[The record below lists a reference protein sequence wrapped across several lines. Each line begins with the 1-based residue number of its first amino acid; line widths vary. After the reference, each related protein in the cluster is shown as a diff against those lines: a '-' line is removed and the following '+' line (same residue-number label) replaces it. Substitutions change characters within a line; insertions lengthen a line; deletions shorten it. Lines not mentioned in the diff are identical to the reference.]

1 MDTKIINR
9 KIISGF
15 FTLTFRRAALFGIMW
30 LNNNLL
36 LARILPPE
44 IIGIFN
50 IATSVLMFFTYF
62 SDIGLGAALIQKKEV
77 KREDLV
83 TTFTVQQILALVIAV
98 VVWFL
103 APWFASLY
111 QLDSSGMWLIRALG
125 FGFFL
130 TSFKV
135 LPSVILE
142 RDLKFG
148 PLVIVEILETVIYLA
163 VLDYLILN
171 DFGVTAYSY
180 SILARGIT
188 GVIAIYIFA
197 PWKIGLGFSKESAKQ
212 LVKFGAPFQFN
223 SILALLKDRL
233 VDLVVAGIIGKVGV
247 GYVTWARNIAYVPL
261 EVMNIMGRI
270 TFPAFSRLQH
280 DNLALKKTL
289 EKSLFFTSLFMYPL
303 TFGIIAIAPSI
314 IEHIVKSNWRPALP
328 LIYLFSISAFWAAL
342 STPMT
347 NFLNAIGKINT
358 TLKLMV
364 MWTVVEWAVT
374 PFFAIKYG
382 FLGVGVAS
390 LIISF
395 TSIAP
400 IIIVKKI
407 ISFEIIKNVYKQFLC
422 GVTMF
427 AVVFYLA
434 RSYISNWQSLIVVV
448 LIGALVYS
456 VLALIFLKEE
466 FMSNLKELRNET

>member
-1 MDTKIINR
+1 MDTKTINR

-15 FTLTFRRAALFGIMW
+15 FTLTFRRAALFGVMW
-30 LNNNLL
+30 LNNNLH

-44 IIGIFN
+44 VIGIFN

-62 SDIGLGAALIQKKEV
+62 SDIGLGAALIQKKEI
-77 KREDLV
+77 KRQDLV
-83 TTFTVQQILALVIAV
+83 TTFTVQQLLALLIAAV
-98 VVWFL
+98 VFFL
-103 APWFASLY
+103 APWFANIY
-111 QLDSSGMWLIRALG
+111 QLDNSGMWLIRALG

-135 LPSVILE
+135 LPSVVLE

-148 PLVIVEILETVIYLA
+148 PLVIVEILETIIYLG

-171 DFGVTAYSY
+171 NFGVSAYTY

-197 PWKIGLGFSKESAKQ
+197 PWKIGLGISKESARE
-212 LVKFGAPFQFN
+212 LIKFGAPFQLN
-223 SILALLKDRL
+223 SLLALMKDRL
-233 VDLVVAGIIGKVGV
+233 IDLVVAGIIGKLGV

-303 TFGIIAIAPSI
+303 SFGIIAIAPSI
-314 IEHIVKSNWRPALP
+314 IAYIVRSNWSPALP

-358 TLKLMV
+358 TLKLMI
-364 MWTVVEWAVT
+364 MWTIIEWAVT

-382 FLGVGVAS
+382 FLGVGIAS

-407 ISFEIIKNVYKQFLC
+407 INFDLFRNIYKQFLC
-422 GVTMF
+422 GLIMF
-427 AVVFYLA
+427 AAVFYMA
-434 RSYISNWQSLIVVV
+434 QNYIFNWQSLIIVV
-448 LIGALVYS
+448 LIGGLIYSALT
-456 VLALIFLKEE
+456 LIFLKAE
-466 FMSNLKELRNET
+466 FLLNLKELKNEA

>member
-1 MDTKIINR
+1 MDTKTINR

-15 FTLTFRRAALFGIMW
+15 FTLTFRRAALFGVMW

-36 LARILPPE
+36 LARILPPDV
-44 IIGIFN
+44 IGIFN

-62 SDIGLGAALIQKKEV
+62 SDIGLGAALIQKKEIT
-77 KREDLV
+77 RQDLV
-83 TTFTVQQILALVIAV
+83 TTFTVQQILALTIAV
-98 VVWFL
+98 VVWFM
-103 APWFASLY
+103 APWFAGIY

-148 PLVIVEILETVIYLA
+148 PLVIVEILETIVYLG
-163 VLDYLILN
+163 VLDYLILSN
-171 DFGVTAYSY
+171 FGVTAYTY
-180 SILARGIT
+180 SVLARGFM

-197 PWKIGLGFSKESAKQ
+197 PWKIGFGFSKQSAKD
-212 LVKFGAPFQFN
+212 LVRFGGPFQLN
-223 SILALLKDRL
+223 SMLALLKDRL
-233 VDLVVAGIIGKVGV
+233 IDLVVAGIIGKAGV

-280 DNLALKKTL
+280 DNVALKKTL

-314 IEHIVKSNWRPALP
+314 IEYVVRSNWRPALP

-347 NFLNAIGKINT
+347 NFLNAIGKIST

-364 MWTVVEWAVT
+364 MWTIVEWIVT
-374 PFFAIKYG
+374 PFFAIQYG
-382 FLGVGVAS
+382 FVGVGIAS
-390 LIISF
+390 FVISF

-400 IIIVKKI
+400 IIIVKRI
-407 ISFEIIKNVYKQFLC
+407 INFEILKNVYKQFLC
-422 GVTMF
+422 GVAMF

-434 RSYISNWQSLIVVV
+434 QHYISNWQSLIVVV
-448 LIGALVYS
+448 IIGGLVYCG
-456 VLALIFLKEE
+456 LALIFLKDE
-466 FMSNLKELRNET
+466 FLTNLKELRNET

>member
-1 MDTKIINR
+1 MDNKTINR

-15 FTLTFRRAALFGIMW
+15 FTLTFRRAALFGVMW

-62 SDIGLGAALIQKKEV
+62 SDIGLGAALIQKKEI
-77 KREDLV
+77 RRQDLI
-83 TTFTVQQILALVIAV
+83 TTFTVQQILASIIAV

-103 APWFASLY
+103 APWFASIY
-111 QLDSSGMWLIRALG
+111 QLDASGMWLIRALG

-148 PLVIVEILETVIYLA
+148 PLVIVEILETIVYLG

-171 DFGVTAYSY
+171 NFGVDAYTY
-180 SILARGIT
+180 SVLARGIM

-197 PWKIGLGFSKESAKQ
+197 PWKIGLGFSKESAKE
-212 LVKFGAPFQFN
+212 LIRFGAPFQLN
-223 SILALLKDRL
+223 SLLALMKDRL
-233 VDLVVAGIIGKVGV
+233 VDLVIAGIIGKAGV

-280 DNLALKKTL
+280 DNEALRRTL
-289 EKSLFFTSLFMYPL
+289 EKSLFFTALFMYPL
-303 TFGIIAIAPSI
+303 SFGIIAIAPSI
-314 IEHIVKSNWRPALP
+314 IQYVVRSTWSPALP

-364 MWTVVEWAVT
+364 MWTIVEWAVT
-374 PFFAIKYG
+374 PFFAIYYG
-382 FLGVGVAS
+382 FLGVGIAS
-390 LIISF
+390 FIISF

-400 IIIVKKI
+400 LIIVKKI
-407 ISFEIIKNVYKQFLC
+407 IKFDILKNIYKQFLC
-422 GVTMF
+422 GLAMF
-427 AVVFYLA
+427 TVVFFLA
-434 RSYISNWQSLIVVV
+434 QNYIYNWQSLLIVI
-448 LIGALVYS
+448 LTGGLVYVGLS
-456 VLALIFLKEE
+456 LIFLKNE
-466 FMSNLKELRNET
+466 FLINLKELKSET

>member
-1 MDTKIINR
+1 MDTKTINR

-15 FTLTFRRAALFGIMW
+15 FTLTFRRAALFGVMW

-50 IATSVLMFFTYF
+50 IATSVLLFFTYF
-62 SDIGLGAALIQKKEV
+62 SDVGLGAALIQKKEI
-77 KREDLV
+77 KRQDLI
-83 TTFTVQQILALVIAV
+83 TTFTVQQVLALIIAII
-98 VVWFL
+98 VWFL
-103 APWFASLY
+103 APWFANIY
-111 QLDSSGMWLIRALG
+111 QLDNAGMWLIRALG

-148 PLVIVEILETVIYLA
+148 PLVIVEILETIVYLG

-171 DFGVTAYSY
+171 NFGVSAYTY
-180 SILARGIT
+180 SVLGRGII
-188 GVIAIYIFA
+188 GVAAIYIVA
-197 PWKIGLGFSKESAKQ
+197 PWKIGLGFSKESAKE
-212 LVKFGAPFQFN
+212 LIRFGGPFQVN

-233 VDLVVAGIIGKVGV
+233 VDLVVAGIIGKAGV

-261 EVMNIMGRI
+261 EVMQIMGRI

-280 DNLALKKTL
+280 DKDALSRTL

-303 TFGIIAIAPSI
+303 SFGVIAIAPSI
-314 IEHIVKSNWRPALP
+314 VEYIVRSNWSPALP
-328 LIYLFSISAFWAAL
+328 LIYFFSVSAFWAAL

-347 NFLNAIGKINT
+347 QFLNAIGKINT
-358 TLKLMV
+358 TLKLMI
-364 MWTVVEWAVT
+364 MWTAVEWALV

-382 FLGVGVAS
+382 FMGVGIAS
-390 LIISF
+390 IIISF
-395 TSIAP
+395 TSVIP

-407 ISFEIIKNVYKQFLC
+407 INFSILKNTYKQFLC
-422 GVTMF
+422 AAVMF
-427 AVVFYLA
+427 LIVLYLA
-434 RSYISNWQSLIVVV
+434 QNYISNWQSLIIVILMGGV
-448 LIGALVYS
+448 IYS
-456 VLALIFLKEE
+456 ILASVFLKKE
-466 FMSNLKELRNET
+466 FLTNLKELKNEP

>member
-1 MDTKIINR
+1 MDTKTINR

-15 FTLTFRRAALFGIMW
+15 FTLTFRRAALFGVMW

-44 IIGIFN
+44 TIGIFN

-62 SDIGLGAALIQKKEV
+62 SDIGLGAALIQKKEIT
-77 KREDLV
+77 RDDLI
-83 TTFTVQQILALVIAV
+83 TTFTIQQLMAAIIAV

-103 APWFASLY
+103 APWFASIY
-111 QLDSSGMWLIRALG
+111 QLDASGMWLIRALG

-135 LPSVILE
+135 LPSVMLE
-142 RDLKFG
+142 RDLKFA
-148 PLVIVEILETVIYLA
+148 PLVIVEILETIVYLG

-171 DFGVTAYSY
+171 NFGVSAYTY
-180 SILARGIT
+180 SVLGRGIM
-188 GVIAIYIFA
+188 GVVAIYIFA
-197 PWKIGLGFSKESAKQ
+197 PWKIGFGISKQSAKE
-212 LVKFGAPFQFN
+212 LVRFGAPFQLN
-223 SILALLKDRL
+223 SMLALLKDRL
-233 VDLVVAGIIGKVGV
+233 VDLVVAGIIGKAGV

-280 DNLALKKTL
+280 DNVALKKTL

-303 TFGIIAIAPSI
+303 SFGIIAIAPSI
-314 IEHIVKSNWRPALP
+314 ITYIVRSNWSPALP

-347 NFLNAIGKINT
+347 NFLNAIGKIST

-364 MWTVVEWAVT
+364 MWTIVEWAVT
-374 PFFAIKYG
+374 PFFAIQYG
-382 FLGVGVAS
+382 FIGVGIAS
-390 LIISF
+390 FIISF

-400 IIIVKKI
+400 IIIVKRI
-407 ISFEIIKNVYKQFLC
+407 INFDLFKSIYKQFIC
-422 GVTMF
+422 GLIMF
-427 AVVFYLA
+427 AVVFFLA
-434 RSYISNWQSLIVVV
+434 QNYIYNWQSLIVVI
-448 LIGALVYS
+448 LLGGLVYT
-456 VLALIFLKEE
+456 VLALIILKKEFLL
-466 FMSNLKELRNET
+466 NLKELRNEA